1 MNNGLLWTYVEENS
15 SYSVSRAR
23 SVIPLSDRDEKG
35 RRERERESREGEE
48 DREEQRVDVMNL
60 VTLYD
65 SPWEAI
71 MWFNMT
77 SNTIVHQLEGGMQTY
92 YHFHKGLWKQQNH

>member
-35 RRERERESREGEE
+35 RRERERKQGGRKGQGRTEGRCHEPC
-48 DREEQRVDVMNL
+48 DIVC
-60 VTLYD
+60 
-65 SPWEAI
+65 
-71 MWFNMT
+71 MT
-77 SNTIVHQLEGGMQTY
+77 HPG
-92 YHFHKGLWKQQNH
+92 KP

>member
-35 RRERERESREGEE
+35 RREREREKAGREKRTGKN
-48 DREEQRVDVMNL
+48 RGSM
-60 VTLYD
+60 
-65 SPWEAI
+65 S
-71 MWFNMT
+71 
-77 SNTIVHQLEGGMQTY
+77 
-92 YHFHKGLWKQQNH
+92 